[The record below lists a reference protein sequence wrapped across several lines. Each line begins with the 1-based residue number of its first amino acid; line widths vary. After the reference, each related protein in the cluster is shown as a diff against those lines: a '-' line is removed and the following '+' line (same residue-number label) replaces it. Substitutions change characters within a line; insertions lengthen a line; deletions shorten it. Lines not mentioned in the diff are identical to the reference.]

1 MARLDGWVERNKEKS
16 MVLVVQNDPEVPVG
30 SYGEQLDDANVPWRL
45 VRAYAGEP
53 LPEPG
58 ELAAA
63 IVLGGAMGVY
73 DTAKYPFLST
83 VREFMDVSVRAD
95 LPLLGIC
102 LGGQLLADL
111 CGAVVSSGQWG
122 EKGVHG
128 VTLTDAGGRD
138 PLFTGIP
145 REFLSFQWHNDSFA
159 LPAGSVLL
167 ASSLACPNQAFRIGH
182 HVYGLQ
188 FHPEV
193 TSAIVAAWAGKTR
206 ATSSRWEEYVAEF
219 TKHGPA
225 YRPAAARLLANFL
238 SLARKVC

>member
-1 MARLDGWVERNKEKS
+1 

-30 SYGEQLDDANVPWRL
+30 SYGEQLDEAAVPWRL
-45 VRAYAGEP
+45 VRPFAGEQ
-53 LPEPG
+53 LPG
-58 ELAAA
+58 TCELAAA
-63 IVLGGAMGVY
+63 IVLGGAMGVH

-83 VREFMDVSVRAD
+83 VREFMDACVRAD

-102 LGGQLLADL
+102 LGGQLLADV
-111 CGAVVSSGQWG
+111 CGAMVSSGQWG

-145 REFLSFQWHNDSFA
+145 REFVTFQWHNDSFA

-167 ASSLACPNQAFRIGH
+167 ASSLACPNQAFRIGQ

-193 TSAIVAAWAGKTR
+193 TTDVVAAWARGTR
-206 ATSSRWEEYVAEF
+206 ATSSDWEEYVAAFAE
-219 TKHGPA
+219 HAPA